1 MTYGWGLGE
10 WGTSPWGTGEP
21 APVAAFASVYA
32 TGDHT
37 VRVTLSFEPQNQNGT
52 ILGDALNPQ
61 TWQITVPSTGRIL
74 SPIRV
79 VRLNA
84 TTYDISTWEKFDPVQ
99 VEMKVT
105 STTLLNVAGNPVGIL
120 EAGFPG
126 SLRENTDRADKLAAR
141 RGFAY
146 TDIRNPI
153 TPNSPAGGT
162 LEITA
167 GGDYQ
172 SETGPAFVR
181 KLIVRRLLSTPARL
195 SPIGRGD
202 FFHLPEYGA
211 GIPAQVKGMVS
222 TANLVALKK
231 LIEQQTLL
239 EPEVSAAVA
248 KLSFNAANGILNIEL
263 QARLKSTGQT
273 VNVSLPVGT
282 A

>member
-1 MTYGWGLGE
+1 
-10 WGTSPWGTGEP
+10 
-21 APVAAFASVYA
+21 
-32 TGDHT
+32 
-37 VRVTLSFEPQNQNGT
+37 VTLSFEPQHVNGT
-52 ILGDALNPQ
+52 VQGDALNPS
-61 TWQITVPSTGRIL
+61 TWAITVPATGRVL
-74 SPIRV
+74 SPVRV
-79 VRLNA
+79 TMINA
-84 TTYDISTWEKFDPVQ
+84 TTYDIQTWEKFDPVQ
-99 VEMKVT
+99 VTMALT

-120 EAGFPG
+120 EATFPG
-126 SLRENTDRADKLAAR
+126 SLRENTDTADKLAAR

-146 TDIRNPI
+146 VDIRNPI

-181 KLIVRRLLSTPARL
+181 KMIVRRLLATPARL

-202 FFHLPEYGA
+202 YFHLPEYGA

-222 TANLVALKK
+222 VANLVSLKK

-239 EPEVSAAVA
+239 EPEVQAAVA
-248 KLSFNAANGILNIEL
+248 NLTFDAAKGILNIQL

-273 VNVSLPVGT
+273 VNVMLPVGT